1 LVDLERELSSQLLAA
16 VQIRAGKR
24 SGTIEIRYTSAEE
37 LNRLVRLFLDR
48 T

>member
-1 LVDLERELSSQLLAA
+1 MERELTSFWLTS

-24 SGTIEIRYTSAEE
+24 SGTIEIRYANGDE
-37 LNRLVRLFLDR
+37 LNRLVRLLLDR